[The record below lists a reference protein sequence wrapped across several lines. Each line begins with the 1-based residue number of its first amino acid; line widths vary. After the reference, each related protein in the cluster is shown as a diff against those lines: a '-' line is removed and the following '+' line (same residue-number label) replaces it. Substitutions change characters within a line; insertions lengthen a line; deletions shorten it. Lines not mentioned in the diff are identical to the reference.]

1 MMVILPISLWFDVL
15 RLVVVVPSAIIVYI
29 VAAKLLRIKM
39 LSLVAGSADT

>member
-15 RLVVVVPSAIIVYI
+15 RLAVVVPSAIIVYI

-39 LSLVAGSADT
+39 LSLITGTAEA